1 MRDLRRF
8 FCGLAAVSCIAVA
21 TNLSAQVTT
30 ATLLGEVR
38 DSSGAAVPGATVIAK
53 HQGTGVPREAIS
65 NDRGEFVLTALPTG
79 PYSVTISLTGFK
91 TYTNEGMVLGAGQ
104 TVRQAFTLEIG
115 TVEESVL
122 VSGEAPIV
130 ESAAS
135 LQAETIGSQE
145 VRELP
150 VNRRNLT
157 NLLSVAPGVS
167 TSPGGDVQ
175 MNGVAGGG
183 TGITV
188 DGTEANSNPEERSMS
203 HYGGQNQI
211 SVMSLDSIAEVQV
224 VRGVLPAEYG
234 GVAGGQVNVISRSG
248 TNSLSGSAFYN
259 FQSPTL
265 NARSFFSTT
274 PKGTGSFNQ
283 YGGTLGGP
291 VLRNKLF
298 FFTTYEG
305 YREEVELNLTG
316 NVPYQNTRDA
326 LLAALP
332 FPETKIA
339 FDTLPEPTEPIVSA
353 AGVVDAVRGRY
364 RGLATRKRTENHVVV
379 KGDFSVFNG
388 ANVATTYTRMRPWT
402 LEPRFNVNGSN
413 DRVFPNAQD
422 RIASH
427 FVMAHG
433 QWVSESRFGWN
444 RTDLQRLD
452 EFFNVMDP
460 DPRAPAEIGNFGRRV
475 GLINISGLFS
485 TPSAE
490 IYDLTGGTW
499 SFDQKLSRTFG
510 RHFIKTGFRWV
521 RQTGDKMSPQNPQ
534 FAYQNLADTLANIPQ
549 SITVSFGA
557 PRYKSHI
564 DEFGGFIQD
573 DWRLG
578 SNLVLNL
585 GVRYDYYATIRVTP
599 TTEVPAEIV
608 NLAPPTDLKK
618 MDFGPPLDPQHPYEP
633 DTFNVGPRLGFAW
646 TLGSD
651 HATVVR
657 GGVGYLFSPHL
668 PATVRQS
675 VADPYVGF
683 RQIWNRT
690 EVAARRLTWP
700 DYNDDFRNVVL
711 ADGAGRKTIFS
722 VFDPEISAPY
732 TIQSMLSVQRGIGRT
747 MAVEVGYVRT
757 NGRSLP
763 LQRQFT
769 LAFDR
774 QTGARPNPSLGAPGG
789 YYVDSNQTLIY
800 DGLQTSLRKRFSN
813 RYSFDVNYTLGK
825 GIATQGGD
833 LAAYYLASIGN
844 TQDFWDPEFDRGP
857 ADNDI
862 RHRVNGTFIYEV
874 PGISGGQGLINGVF
888 GGWQISGILSA
899 ASGSALTITQPSGI
913 TASRPDVRPG
923 EDLVLD
929 DWEDTCN
936 ATGCSYLNPAAF
948 VAVPVSSVTT
958 ATVRPGNYK
967 VGQARGPANWL
978 LNATVAKNF
987 GVGGQRRLQ
996 VRADM
1001 FNALNKL
1008 NYGSPN
1014 SNITSTDFG
1023 RISGAD
1029 NARTMQLG
1037 MRLSF

>member
-1 MRDLRRF
+1 MGDLRKL
-8 FCGLAAVSCIAVA
+8 FCGLAALSFFAA
-21 TNLSAQVTT
+21 PTNLSAQVTT

-38 DSSGAAVPGATVIAK
+38 DSSGAAVPGATVIAR

-65 NDRGEFVLTALPTG
+65 NERGEFVLTALPNG

-91 TYTNEGMVLGAGQ
+91 TYTNEGIVLGAGQ
-104 TVRQAFTLEIG
+104 TARQAFTLEIG

-135 LQAETIGSQE
+135 LQAETLGSQE

-150 VNRRNLT
+150 INRRNLT
-157 NLLSVAPGVS
+157 NLLGVAPGVS
-167 TSPGGDVQ
+167 TSGGGDVQ

-248 TNSLSGSAFYN
+248 TNNLSGSAFYN

-291 VLRNKLF
+291 VVRNKLF
-298 FFTTYEG
+298 FFATYEG
-305 YREEVELNLTG
+305 YREEVELNLSG
-316 NVPYQNTRDA
+316 NVPNQNTRNA

-339 FDTLPEPTEPIVSA
+339 LDTLPEPTEPIVSA
-353 AGVVDAVRGRY
+353 AGVVDPARGRY
-364 RGLATRKRTENHVVV
+364 RGLATRKRTENHVVA

-388 ANVATTYTRMRPWT
+388 ANFATTYTRMRPWT
-402 LEPRFNVNGSN
+402 LEPRINVNGSN

-499 SFDQKLSRTFG
+499 SFDQKLSRTVG

-534 FAYQNLADTLANIPQ
+534 FAYQNLADTLANVPQ

-585 GVRYDYYATIRVTP
+585 GIRYDYYATIRVAP

-651 HATVVR
+651 NATVVR

-683 RQIWNRT
+683 RQIWSRT

-711 ADGAGRKTIFS
+711 ADGGGRKTIFS

-732 TIQSMLSVQRGIGRT
+732 TIQSMLSVQRGISRT
-747 MAVEVGYVRT
+747 MAAEIGYIRT
-757 NGRSLP
+757 DGRSLP

-769 LAFDR
+769 LAIDR

-844 TQDFWDPEFDRGP
+844 TQDFWNPEFDRGP

-862 RHRVNGTFIYEV
+862 RHRLNGTFIYEV
-874 PGISGGQGLINGVF
+874 PGISGGKGLLNGVL

-899 ASGSALTITQPSGI
+899 ASGGALTITQPSGI
-913 TASRPDVRPG
+913 TSSRPDVVPDV
-923 EDLVLD
+923 DLVVD
-929 DWEDTCN
+929 DFESTCTP
-936 ATGCSYLNPAAF
+936 TGCTYLNREAF
-948 VAVPVSSVTT
+948 TRVPVSSVTN
-958 ATVRPGNYK
+958 ATLRAGSYK

-978 LNATVAKNF
+978 LNSTFAKNF
-987 GVGGQRRLQ
+987 GMGGQRRLQ
-996 VRADM
+996 VRADL
-1001 FNALNKL
+1001 FNVLNTK
-1008 NYGSPN
+1008 NFSNPV
-1014 SNITSTDFG
+1014 SNIDSTDFG
-1023 RISGAD
+1023 RITDAQS
-1029 NARTMQLG
+1029 ARTMQLG

>member
-1 MRDLRRF
+1 MRYL
-8 FCGLAAVSCIAVA
+8 LLIAAALLIAIP
-21 TNLSAQVTT
+21 TSLDAQVTT
-30 ATLLGEVR
+30 ATLLGAVR
-38 DSSGAAVPGATVIAK
+38 DTSGAVVPGATVIAR

-65 NDRGEFVLTALPTG
+65 DERGEFVLTALATG
-79 PYSVTISLTGFK
+79 PYSVTIALTGFK

-104 TVRQAFTLEIG
+104 TVRQTFTLEIG

-122 VSGEAPIV
+122 VAGEAPIV
-130 ESAAS
+130 ETAAS
-135 LQAETIGSQE
+135 LQAETLGSQE

-157 NLLSVAPGVS
+157 NLLGVAPGVS
-167 TSPGGDVQ
+167 TSGSGDVQ

-248 TNSLSGSAFYN
+248 TNSLSGSAFYS
-259 FQSPTL
+259 FQSPKL

-291 VLRNKLF
+291 VVRSKLF
-298 FFTTYEG
+298 FFATYEG
-305 YREEVELNLTG
+305 YKEKVELNLTG
-316 NVPYQNTRDA
+316 NVPNQNTRNA

-339 FDTLPEPTEPIVSA
+339 LDTLPLPTEPIVSA

-364 RGLATRKRTENHVVV
+364 RGLATRRRTENHVVV
-379 KGDFSVFNG
+379 KGDLSVFNG
-388 ANVATTYTRMRPWT
+388 GNLSGTYTRMRPWT

-422 RIASH
+422 RVASQ

-452 EFFNVMDP
+452 EFFKVMDP
-460 DPRAPAEIGNFGRRV
+460 DTRAPGEIGNFGRRV

-490 IYDLTGGTW
+490 IYDLTGGTL

-510 RHFIKTGFRWV
+510 RHFVKTGFRWV

-534 FAYQNLADTLANIPQ
+534 FAYPNLADTLANIPQ

-578 SNLVLNL
+578 SRLVLNL
-585 GVRYDYYATIRVTP
+585 GLRYDYYATIRMSP
-599 TTEVPAEIV
+599 TTDVPAEIV
-608 NLAPPTDLKK
+608 NLAPYTDLRK
-618 MDFGPPLDPQHPYEP
+618 MDFGPPLDPQQPYEP
-633 DTFNVGPRLGFAW
+633 DSVNFGPRLGFAW
-646 TLGSD
+646 TLD
-651 HATVVR
+651 NDNATVVR
-657 GGVGYLFSPHL
+657 GGVGYLYSPHL

-683 RQIWNRT
+683 RVIWNRT
-690 EVAARRLTWP
+690 EVAARRLGWP

-711 ADGAGRKTIFS
+711 ADGGGRKTVFS

-732 TIQSMLSVQRGIGRT
+732 TIQSMLSVQRGMGRT
-747 MAVEVGYVRT
+747 MAAEVGYIRT
-757 NGRSLP
+757 DGRSLP
-763 LQRQFT
+763 LQRQFA

-774 QTGARPNPSLGAPGG
+774 QTGARPNPLLGAPGG

-800 DGLQTSLRKRFSN
+800 NALQSSLRKRFSN
-813 RYSFDVNYTLGK
+813 NYSFDVNYTLGK
-825 GIATQGGD
+825 GVATQGGD

-862 RHRVNGTFIYEV
+862 RHRLNATFIYEL
-874 PGISGGQGLINGVF
+874 PGIRGGQGLLHGVL
-888 GGWQISGILSA
+888 GGWQVSGILSA
-899 ASGSALTITQPSGI
+899 ASGGTLSITQPSGI
-913 TASRPDVRPG
+913 TASRPDVVPDV
-923 EDLVLD
+923 DLIVA
-929 DWEDTCN
+929 DWESTCS
-936 ATGCSYLNPAAF
+936 ATGCNYLNRDAF
-948 VAVPVSSVTT
+948 VRVPVSSVTT
-958 ATVRPGNYK
+958 ATLRPGNYK
-967 VGQARGPANWL
+967 VGQARGPAIWL
-978 LNATVAKNF
+978 LNSTFAKNF
-987 GVGGQRRLQ
+987 GIGPQRRLQ
-996 VRADM
+996 IRADV
-1001 FNALNKL
+1001 FNVLNAK
-1008 NYGSPN
+1008 NFSNPI
-1014 SNITSTDFG
+1014 SNIDSSDFG
-1023 RISGAD
+1023 RIIDAQT
-1029 NARTMQLG
+1029 ARTVQLG
-1037 MRLSF
+1037 ARLSF